1 MRKSTIDRSIH
12 FLVGLKE
19 SSANLD
25 AAYKTFLTEL
35 AELPEE
41 AQELMWAEIYEDE
54 PDDDSSPPKG
64 LQSPSSVMKAACK
77 QFTDLVS
84 DRLVIS

>member
-1 MRKSTIDRSIH
+1 M
-12 FLVGLKE
+12 KE

-25 AAYKTFLTEL
+25 AAYETFLTEL

-41 AQELMWAEIYEDE
+41 AQELMWAEIYKDE
-54 PDDDSSPPKG
+54 PDDDSSPLKG

-84 DRLVIS
+84 DRLVIG